1 MKSAFLAAVSAV
13 ALTGNFAIAADLPA
27 RTTAPPVPVPV
38 FTWSGLYAGA
48 SLGGLM
54 ARSKVDELTYYGT
67 AAGFPM
73 TSANGTGVIAS
84 LNLGYNIQVGNIVTG
99 VEADLGWTSA
109 RARGSEFVSGEY
121 NFIRVDY
128 STLGSLRA
136 RLGYAFDRV
145 LVYGTGG
152 LAIANIKSVGDHQYL
167 PGATT
172 YDGIATHNGI
182 RTGWIIGGG
191 LEYAVTQNYS
201 LKAEALYQDLGNV
214 VSGVAS
220 SGCRFGF
227 KKTTS
232 TVVRAGV
239 NYKF

>member
-1 MKSAFLAAVSAV
+1 MKSAILATVSAF
-13 ALTGNFAIAADLPA
+13 ALTGSFAIAADLPA
-27 RTTAPPVPVPV
+27 RTNKLQGPAPV
-38 FTWSGLYAGA
+38 FTWSGLYVGA
-48 SLGGLM
+48 SLGGLT
-54 ARSKVDELTYYGT
+54 AHSKVDELTYYGT

-73 TSANGTGVIAS
+73 TSANGAGAIAS
-84 LNLGYNIQVGNIVTG
+84 LNLGYNVQVGNIVTG
-99 VEADLGWTSA
+99 VEADIGWTNA

-121 NFIRVDY
+121 NFIRIDY

-136 RLGYAFDRV
+136 RLGYAFDRL

-152 LAIANIKSVGDHQYL
+152 LAMADVKSVGDHQYL
-167 PGATT
+167 PGGTP
-172 YDGIATHNGI
+172 YNGIAIHNHS
-182 RTGWIIGGG
+182 RNGWIFGGG

-214 VSGVAS
+214 TSGVAS

-227 KKTTS
+227 KKNTS
-232 TVVRAGV
+232 SIVRAGV